1 MGRSRSR
8 GRGRSRSDHDG
19 DRGRSHSSSSSSSSE
34 DSEER
39 LERERER
46 EFREQE
52 SQEKRAQKKA
62 ARKAERERAEAKA
75 QAEREQH
82 AAIERLGRATW
93 RFTAAGDEDDDCFSL
108 ELRGKK
114 PESDA
119 FFSAGIVDCTSW
131 EPLND
136 YLRLEQNFNMAGGCW
151 LLTRHCSRRTAYRLL
166 IIVDEKDKLL
176 LKAKLE
182 VDGEGRLYQDVRDA
196 TTLGTFWASCMDM
209 GTLIVEAQASS
220 PRAHIASPHREP
232 TRREPSHAVRGP
244 RSQEISVVMTVQIAT
259 GPGKLAKPKRQR
271 GEKNTA
277 DELKFKD
284 LVKMVYGEHPGHFV
298 EGEWTAEATEL
309 LRGEPGWVS
318 KHKEMAKLTEKVR
331 CLCAAPS
338 LLARRSL
345 PTLCAYRAH
354 GSIRSPPTAHYF
366 VR

>member
-19 DRGRSHSSSSSSSSE
+19 DRGRSHSSSSSSSSD

-62 ARKAERERAEAKA
+62 ARKAEQKRR
-75 QAEREQH
+75 QSTSSMRLSC
-82 AAIERLGRATW
+82 IERLGRATW

-151 LLTRHCSRRTAYRLL
+151 LLTVATARVALL
-166 IIVDEKDKLL
+166 
-176 LKAKLE
+176 
-182 VDGEGRLYQDVRDA
+182 
-196 TTLGTFWASCMDM
+196 
-209 GTLIVEAQASS
+209 
-220 PRAHIASPHREP
+220 
-232 TRREPSHAVRGP
+232 
-244 RSQEISVVMTVQIAT
+244 
-259 GPGKLAKPKRQR
+259 
-271 GEKNTA
+271 TA
-277 DELKFKD
+277 
-284 LVKMVYGEHPGHFV
+284 
-298 EGEWTAEATEL
+298 
-309 LRGEPGWVS
+309 
-318 KHKEMAKLTEKVR
+318 
-331 CLCAAPS
+331 C
-338 LLARRSL
+338 
-345 PTLCAYRAH
+345 
-354 GSIRSPPTAHYF
+354 
-366 VR
+366 

>member
-1 MGRSRSR
+1 M
-8 GRGRSRSDHDG
+8 
-19 DRGRSHSSSSSSSSE
+19 
-34 DSEER
+34 
-39 LERERER
+39 L
-46 EFREQE
+46 
-52 SQEKRAQKKA
+52 A
-62 ARKAERERAEAKA
+62 AYR
-75 QAEREQH
+75 
-82 AAIERLGRATW
+82 
-93 RFTAAGDEDDDCFSL
+93 
-108 ELRGKK
+108 
-114 PESDA
+114 
-119 FFSAGIVDCTSW
+119 
-131 EPLND
+131 
-136 YLRLEQNFNMAGGCW
+136 
-151 LLTRHCSRRTAYRLL
+151 RHCSRRTAYRLL
-166 IIVDEKDKLL
+166 IIVDEKNKLL

-182 VDGEGRLYQDVRDA
+182 VDGEGWLYQDVRDA

-209 GTLIVEAQASS
+209 GALIVEAQASS
-220 PRAHIASPHREP
+220 PRAHIAITSRARIASPRAASSHREPAWRAHAPRAHIASPHREP
-232 TRREPSHAVRGP
+232 THREPSHAVRGP

-284 LVKMVYGEHPGHFV
+284 LVKMVYGDHPGHFV

>member
-19 DRGRSHSSSSSSSSE
+19 DRGRSRSRSSSSSSSSE

-93 RFTAAGDEDDDCFSL
+93 RFTAAGDEDDDCFSFG
-108 ELRGKK
+108 LRGKK
-114 PESDA
+114 PESGA

-136 YLRLEQNFNMAGGCW
+136 YLRLEQNFN
-151 LLTRHCSRRTAYRLL
+151 
-166 IIVDEKDKLL
+166 IVDEKDKLL

-182 VDGEGRLYQDVRDA
+182 VDGEGRLFQAVRDA
-196 TTLGTFWASCMDM
+196 TTLGTFWASCMDI
-209 GTLIVEAQASS
+209 GALIVEAQASS

-277 DELKFKD
+277 EELKFKD